1 MFIKNDRKQESKKL
15 KKGQILEGLVTQ
27 VDFPNKGRVSVDG
40 EEREVIVKNA
50 IQGQK
55 VRFSVNKMRKGK
67 PREDFLRCLKNLHLK
82 NFLHARFTIC
92 GRCNYQSLP
101 YEEQLKLKENQVKK
115 LLDEVCDDYKFEG
128 IKRSPN
134 QFSYRNKME
143 FSFGDEVKGG
153 PLCLGMHKRGS
164 FHDIVTVN
172 ECQIMDEDFRMILK
186 SYLIFLPREKL
197 HFIIKCLI
205 PVFCGICL

>member
-1 MFIKNDRKQESKKL
+1 M

-67 PREDFLRCLKNLHLK
+67 AEGRLLEVLEKSPLEKFSSCPH
-82 NFLHARFTIC
+82 FTIC
-92 GRCNYQSLP
+92 GGCNYQSLP

-134 QFSYRNKME
+134 QFSYRKQN
-143 FSFGDEVKGG
+143 G
-153 PLCLGMHKRGS
+153 
-164 FHDIVTVN
+164 
-172 ECQIMDEDFRMILK
+172 
-186 SYLIFLPREKL
+186 
-197 HFIIKCLI
+197 
-205 PVFCGICL
+205 VFFWR